1 MSYVDKCDIFND
13 ERKNKIIITYLLQV
27 SWQVV
32 KQVMLKQD
40 HTKRNRLLRNNHDF
54 VIVSIR

>member
-1 MSYVDKCDIFND
+1 MRYIDKCLVFND

-40 HTKRNRLLRNNHDF
+40 HAKRDRLLRHNHHF
-54 VIVSIR
+54 VIISII